1 MTGQCAASLDCDRR
15 PASTGVCWHH
25 QIDESLASRPGPDD
39 HRVSKSEVKLGLA
52 QTPVGLSW
60 PTLWGVDAR

>member
-1 MTGQCAASLDCDRR
+1 MTGQCTATFECDRN
-15 PASTGVCWHH
+15 PDGTGLCWHH
-25 QIDESLASRPGPDD
+25 QIDAGLAGRPGPDD

-60 PTLWGVDAR
+60 PRLWDTG